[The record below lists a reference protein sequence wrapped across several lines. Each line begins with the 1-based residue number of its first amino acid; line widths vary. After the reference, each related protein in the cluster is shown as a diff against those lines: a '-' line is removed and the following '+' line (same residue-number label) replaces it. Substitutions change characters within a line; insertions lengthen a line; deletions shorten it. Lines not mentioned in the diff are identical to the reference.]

1 MAPEVPSDPSAALK
15 RLAAGRADFAISYEP
30 EVLIARS
37 EGVPV
42 VAVGALVTRPA
53 ERGDLRTDR
62 ISGPDDLEGKTIG
75 AAGTP
80 SDRPLLD
87 AVVRDGG
94 GDPSKVTVKNVGF
107 NLSPAL
113 AAGTVDAVIGAYWNI
128 ELVDLERQDQPVEAL
143 KLDEHGVPTY
153 DELVVVTSDTVARDK
168 PELVRAFL
176 RGLQKGQDW
185 AATDQA
191 GAVEHLLEANKDL
204 DEDTV
209 KAQLRETAPV
219 LSPSDVPTL
228 GVDPAQWTQ
237 FADWM
242 TQNGLLTKP
251 VDAIRRRDRPLPP
264 RGPLTRPTRA
274 VYQEQPGPQVRVI
287 VGPSPCPSRACRSGR
302 TASWWSKGV
311 AGVAQAQSRRP
322 RWRWWWRPGPS
333 RRCSARP
340 RGASRVIAE

>member
-1 MAPEVPSDPSAALK
+1 MTPRRALALILTAAACLAAVAGCGGDDDGGGEPGLQSTRLILDWFPNTDHAGIYGAIDEGYFEDEGLTVAPEVPSDPSAALK

-42 VAVGALVTRPA
+42 VAVGALVTRPLNA
-53 ERGDLRTDR
+53 VIYRTDR

-113 AAGTVDAVIGAYWNI
+113 AAGKVDAVIGAYWNI

-251 VDAIRRRDRPLPP
+251 VDASAAVTDQFLPEDR
-264 RGPLTRPTRA
+264 
-274 VYQEQPGPQVRVI
+274 
-287 VGPSPCPSRACRSGR
+287 
-302 TASWWSKGV
+302 
-311 AGVAQAQSRRP
+311 
-322 RWRWWWRPGPS
+322 
-333 RRCSARP
+333 
-340 RGASRVIAE
+340 

>member
-1 MAPEVPSDPSAALK
+1 MTPRRALALILTAAACLAAVAGCGGDDDGGGEPGLQSTRLILDWFPNTDHAGIYGAIDEGYFEDEGLTVAPEVPSDPSAALK

-42 VAVGALVTRPA
+42 VAVGALVTRPLNA
-53 ERGDLRTDR
+53 VIYRTDR

-113 AAGTVDAVIGAYWNI
+113 AAGKVDAVIGAYWNI

-228 GVDPAQWTQ
+228 GVDPA
-237 FADWM
+237 A
-242 TQNGLLTKP
+242 
-251 VDAIRRRDRPLPP
+251 VDA
-264 RGPLTRPTRA
+264 
-274 VYQEQPGPQVRVI
+274 VR
-287 VGPSPCPSRACRSGR
+287 
-302 TASWWSKGV
+302 
-311 AGVAQAQSRRP
+311 
-322 RWRWWWRPGPS
+322 
-333 RRCSARP
+333 
-340 RGASRVIAE
+340 

>member
-1 MAPEVPSDPSAALK
+1 METSMTPRRALALILAAVACLAVVAGCGGDDDGGGEAGLQSARLILDWFPNTDHAGIYGAIDEGYFEDEGVTVAAEVPSDPSAALK

-42 VAVGALVTRPA
+42 VAVGALVTRPLNA
-53 ERGDLRTDR
+53 VIYRTDR
-62 ISGPDDLEGKTIG
+62 ISGPDDLEGRTVG

-87 AVVRDGG
+87 AVVRNGG

-113 AAGTVDAVIGAYWNI
+113 AAGKVDAVIGAYWNI
-128 ELVDLERQDQPVEAL
+128 ELVDLERQDQPVAAL

-191 GAVEHLLEANKDL
+191 GAVEYLLDANKDL
-204 DEDTV
+204 DEETV
-209 KAQLRETAPV
+209 EAQLRETAPV

-228 GVDPAQWTQ
+228 SVDPAQWAE
-237 FADWM
+237 FAAWM
-242 TQNGLLTKP
+242 TENGLLTEP
-251 VDAIRRRDRPLPP
+251 VDASAAVTDRFLPED
-264 RGPLTRPTRA
+264 R
-274 VYQEQPGPQVRVI
+274 
-287 VGPSPCPSRACRSGR
+287 
-302 TASWWSKGV
+302 
-311 AGVAQAQSRRP
+311 
-322 RWRWWWRPGPS
+322 
-333 RRCSARP
+333 
-340 RGASRVIAE
+340 

>member
-1 MAPEVPSDPSAALK
+1 M
-15 RLAAGRADFAISYEP
+15 
-30 EVLIARS
+30 
-37 EGVPV
+37 
-42 VAVGALVTRPA
+42 
-53 ERGDLRTDR
+53 
-62 ISGPDDLEGKTIG
+62 
-75 AAGTP
+75 
-80 SDRPLLD
+80 
-87 AVVRDGG
+87 RDGG

-251 VDAIRRRDRPLPP
+251 VDASAAVTDRFLPED
-264 RGPLTRPTRA
+264 R
-274 VYQEQPGPQVRVI
+274 
-287 VGPSPCPSRACRSGR
+287 
-302 TASWWSKGV
+302 
-311 AGVAQAQSRRP
+311 
-322 RWRWWWRPGPS
+322 
-333 RRCSARP
+333 
-340 RGASRVIAE
+340 

>member
-1 MAPEVPSDPSAALK
+1 MTPRRALSLLLAVVACVALAAGCGGDDDGGGDGSLQSTRLILDWFPNTDHAGIYAAIDEGFFRDAGVNVTPEVPSDPSAALK

-42 VAVGALVTRPA
+42 VAVGALVTRPLNA
-53 ERGDLRTDR
+53 VIYRTDR
-62 ISGPDDLEGKTIG
+62 ISGADDLEGKTIG

-107 NLSPAL
+107 DLSPAL
-113 AAGTVDAVIGAYWNI
+113 AAGKVDAVIGAYWNI
-128 ELVDLERQDQPVEAL
+128 ELVDLERQGQPVAAL

-153 DELVVVTSDTVARDK
+153 DELVVVTSDTVARDE

-185 AATDQA
+185 AATDEA
-191 GAVEHLLEANKDL
+191 GAVEHLLDANKDL

-209 KAQLRETAPV
+209 KAQLHETAPV

-228 GVDPAQWTQ
+228 HVDPAEWGR
-237 FADWM
+237 FAAWM
-242 TQNGLLTKP
+242 TANGLLTKP
-251 VDAIRRRDRPLPP
+251 VDASAAVTDRFLPEA
-264 RGPLTRPTRA
+264 TD
-274 VYQEQPGPQVRVI
+274 
-287 VGPSPCPSRACRSGR
+287 
-302 TASWWSKGV
+302 
-311 AGVAQAQSRRP
+311 
-322 RWRWWWRPGPS
+322 
-333 RRCSARP
+333 
-340 RGASRVIAE
+340 

>member
-1 MAPEVPSDPSAALK
+1 METPMTPRRALALILAAIACLAVAAGCGDDDDGGEPGQQSARLILDWFPNPDHAGIYGAIGEGFFDDEGVTVTPEVPSDPSAALK
-15 RLAAGRADFAISYEP
+15 RLAAGRAEFAISYAP

-42 VAVGALVTRPA
+42 VAVGALVTRPLNA
-53 ERGDLRTDR
+53 VIYRTDR
-62 ISGPDDLEGKTIG
+62 ISGADDLEGRTVG
-75 AAGTP
+75 AAGLP

-113 AAGTVDAVIGAYWNI
+113 AAGKVDAVIGAFWNI
-128 ELVDLERQDQPVEAL
+128 ELVDLERQDLPVAAL

-153 DELVVVTSDTVARDK
+153 DELVVVTSDTVARDR

-191 GAVEHLLEANKDL
+191 GAVAHLLDANEDL
-204 DEDTV
+204 DEETV

-228 GVDPAQWTQ
+228 HVDPAQWAE
-237 FADWM
+237 FAAWM
-242 TQNGLLTKP
+242 TTNGLLSKP
-251 VDAIRRRDRPLPP
+251 VDASAAVTDEFLPEDR
-264 RGPLTRPTRA
+264 
-274 VYQEQPGPQVRVI
+274 
-287 VGPSPCPSRACRSGR
+287 
-302 TASWWSKGV
+302 
-311 AGVAQAQSRRP
+311 
-322 RWRWWWRPGPS
+322 
-333 RRCSARP
+333 
-340 RGASRVIAE
+340 

>member
-1 MAPEVPSDPSAALK
+1 MIPRRALTLLLAVVACVALAAGCGGGDDGGGNGGLQSARLILDWFPNTDHAGIYSAIDEGFFEDAGVKVTPEVPSDPAAALK

-37 EGVPV
+37 QGVPV
-42 VAVGALVTRPA
+42 VAVGAIVTRPLNA
-53 ERGDLRTDR
+53 VIYRTDR
-62 ISGPDDLEGKTIG
+62 ITGADDLEGKTVG
-75 AAGTP
+75 AAGLP

-94 GDPSKVTVKNVGF
+94 GDPAKVTVKNVGYD
-107 NLSPAL
+107 LSPAL
-113 AAGTVDAVIGAYWNI
+113 AAGKVDAVIGAFWNI
-128 ELVDLERQDQPVEAL
+128 ELVDLERQGQPVAAL
-143 KLDEHGVPTY
+143 RLDEHGVPTY

-191 GAVEHLLEANKDL
+191 GAVDHLLAANKDL

-228 GVDPAQWTQ
+228 HVDPAEWAR
-237 FADWM
+237 FATWM
-242 TQNGLLTKP
+242 TDNGLLTKP
-251 VDAIRRRDRPLPP
+251 VDASAAVTARFLPE
-264 RGPLTRPTRA
+264 T
-274 VYQEQPGPQVRVI
+274 QD
-287 VGPSPCPSRACRSGR
+287 
-302 TASWWSKGV
+302 
-311 AGVAQAQSRRP
+311 
-322 RWRWWWRPGPS
+322 
-333 RRCSARP
+333 
-340 RGASRVIAE
+340 

>member
-1 MAPEVPSDPSAALK
+1 MTPRRALTLIVAAVACLALMAGCGGDDGGDGGSGQQSARLILDWFPNTDHAGIYGAIDEGFFADEGVDVKPEVPSDPSAALK
-15 RLAAGRADFAISYEP
+15 RLAAGRAEFAISYEP

-42 VAVGALVTRPA
+42 VAVGALVTRPLNA
-53 ERGDLRTDR
+53 VIYRTDR
-62 ISGPDDLEGKTIG
+62 ISGPDDLEGKTVG
-75 AAGTP
+75 AAGLP
-80 SDRPLLD
+80 SDKPLLD

-113 AAGTVDAVIGAYWNI
+113 AAGKVDAVIGAFWNI
-128 ELVDLERQDQPVEAL
+128 ELVDLERQGQPVAAL

-191 GAVEHLLEANKDL
+191 GAVDHLLEANKDL
-204 DEDTV
+204 DKDTV
-209 KAQLRETAPV
+209 EAQLRETAPV

-228 GVDPAQWTQ
+228 SVDPAQWAA
-237 FADWM
+237 FATWM
-242 TQNGLLTKP
+242 TDNGLITKP
-251 VDAIRRRDRPLPP
+251 VDASAAVTDRFLPED
-264 RGPLTRPTRA
+264 R
-274 VYQEQPGPQVRVI
+274 
-287 VGPSPCPSRACRSGR
+287 
-302 TASWWSKGV
+302 
-311 AGVAQAQSRRP
+311 
-322 RWRWWWRPGPS
+322 
-333 RRCSARP
+333 
-340 RGASRVIAE
+340 

>member
-1 MAPEVPSDPSAALK
+1 MIPRRALTLLLAVVACVALAAGCGGGDDGGGSGGLQSARLILDWFPNTDHAGIYSAIDEGFFEDAGVKVTPEVPSDPAAALK

-37 EGVPV
+37 QGVPV
-42 VAVGALVTRPA
+42 VAVGAIVTRPLNA
-53 ERGDLRTDR
+53 VIYRTDR
-62 ISGPDDLEGKTIG
+62 ITGADDLEGKTVG
-75 AAGTP
+75 AAGLP

-94 GDPSKVTVKNVGF
+94 GDPAKVTVKNVGYD
-107 NLSPAL
+107 LSPAL
-113 AAGTVDAVIGAYWNI
+113 AAGKVDAVIGAFWNI
-128 ELVDLERQDQPVEAL
+128 ELVDLERQGQPVAAL
-143 KLDEHGVPTY
+143 RLDEHGVPTY

-191 GAVEHLLEANKDL
+191 GAVDHLLAANKDL

-228 GVDPAQWTQ
+228 HVDPAEWAR
-237 FADWM
+237 FATWM
-242 TQNGLLTKP
+242 TDNGLLTKP
-251 VDAIRRRDRPLPP
+251 VDASAAVTARFLPE
-264 RGPLTRPTRA
+264 T
-274 VYQEQPGPQVRVI
+274 QD
-287 VGPSPCPSRACRSGR
+287 
-302 TASWWSKGV
+302 
-311 AGVAQAQSRRP
+311 
-322 RWRWWWRPGPS
+322 
-333 RRCSARP
+333 
-340 RGASRVIAE
+340 

>member
-1 MAPEVPSDPSAALK
+1 MTPRRALALIAAAVACLAVVAGCGGDGGGGEPGQQSARLILDWFPNTDHAGIYGAIDEGFFDDEGVTVKPEVPSDPSAALK
-15 RLAAGRADFAISYEP
+15 RLAAGRAEFAISYEP

-42 VAVGALVTRPA
+42 VAVGALVTRPLNA
-53 ERGDLRTDR
+53 VIYRTDR
-62 ISGPDDLEGKTIG
+62 ISGPDDLEGKTVG
-75 AAGTP
+75 AAGLP

-113 AAGTVDAVIGAYWNI
+113 AAGKVDAVIGAFWNI
-128 ELVDLERQDQPVEAL
+128 ELVDLERQDQPVAAL

-185 AATDQA
+185 AATDQS
-191 GAVEHLLEANKDL
+191 GAVEHLLDANKDL
-204 DEDTV
+204 DKDTV
-209 KAQLRETAPV
+209 EAQLRETAPV

-228 GVDPAQWTQ
+228 SVDPAQWVA
-237 FADWM
+237 FAAWM
-242 TQNGLLTKP
+242 TANGLLTKP
-251 VDAIRRRDRPLPP
+251 VDPSAAVTDRFLPED
-264 RGPLTRPTRA
+264 R
-274 VYQEQPGPQVRVI
+274 
-287 VGPSPCPSRACRSGR
+287 
-302 TASWWSKGV
+302 
-311 AGVAQAQSRRP
+311 
-322 RWRWWWRPGPS
+322 
-333 RRCSARP
+333 
-340 RGASRVIAE
+340 